1 MEHIGITKA
10 QLDLIKNMRERGFY
24 AFHPRSQAD
33 WCTTTFSSERNY
45 KSFKIDQIKEDME
58 SPISAAP
65 VPTSI
70 GTAAQPMPEYNVGNV
85 FDSPFGDD
93 PPF

>member
-1 MEHIGITKA
+1 
-10 QLDLIKNMRERGFY
+10 MRDRGFY

-33 WCTTTFSSERNY
+33 WCTTAFSSEKNY
-45 KSFKIDQIKEDME
+45 QSFKIDQMKEDME

-70 GTAAQPMPEYNVGNV
+70 GTAAQASQPVSDFNVSNV